1 MEYIAPILSA
11 VAWPAVVLIFLC
23 VFRETLINLLSRVQQ
38 LKGGTSGLEL
48 VLDRLDKDGQLPFG
62 SRKELSGLTAHD
74 IWALETFADEK
85 RNESVDKLK
94 PAQRVAVRTLCDAKL
109 LALTGDG
116 ANRKVITTALGKQIL
131 TAANE
136 LL

>member
-1 MEYIAPILSA
+1 MEYIAPISSA
-11 VAWPAVVLIFLC
+11 VAWPLVVLIILFL
-23 VFRETLINLLSRVQQ
+23 FREPLKDLLSRVQQ
-38 LKGGTSGLEL
+38 LKGTSSGLEL
-48 VLDRLDKDGQLPFG
+48 VLDRLDKGGQLPFG
-62 SRKELSGLTAHD
+62 SRKELAGLTAHD
-74 IWALETFADEK
+74 IWALETFIDENK
-85 RNESVDKLK
+85 NEPVDKMK

-116 ANRKVITTALGKQIL
+116 ANRKVIATALGKQIL

>member
-1 MEYIAPILSA
+1 MEYIAPILST
-11 VAWPAVVLIFLC
+11 VAWPAVVLIILYS
-23 VFRETLINLLSRVQQ
+23 FREALRDLISRVQQ
-38 LKGGTSGLEL
+38 VKGSSSGLEL

-62 SRKELSGLTAHD
+62 SRKELAGLTAHD

-85 RNESVDKLK
+85 RNEPVDKMK

-109 LALTGDG
+109 LAFTGDG
-116 ANRKVITTALGKQIL
+116 ANRKVIATALGKQIL